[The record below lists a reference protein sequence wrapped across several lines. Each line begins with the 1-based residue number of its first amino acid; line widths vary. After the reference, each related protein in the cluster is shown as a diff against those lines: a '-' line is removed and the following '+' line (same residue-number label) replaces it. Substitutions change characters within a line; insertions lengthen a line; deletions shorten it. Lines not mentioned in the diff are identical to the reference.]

1 MKTKTLINVIPYE
14 DDTHYKRVT
23 YEQVKKACGK
33 RSCGKCGG
41 NRLAHG
47 PYWYRAEWD
56 AEGRKKR
63 TIYVGK
69 ELPAEAEEALLA
81 KRFLSDPTFRTL
93 VHQTQDLHDDLSRR
107 KKENAFLHQRIAR
120 LEAELTEARAR
131 APRADLS
138 GTTVKLERA
147 SKVYRKL
154 AVKYHPDHN
163 PATAE
168 VMKDM
173 NELWQALKVA

>member
-14 DDTHYKRVT
+14 DDTHYKRIT

-33 RSCGKCGG
+33 RSCQTCGG
-41 NRLAHG
+41 ERLAHG

-56 AEGRKKR
+56 ADGRKKR

-69 ELPAEAEEALLA
+69 ELPAEAEDALLA
-81 KRFLSDPTFRTL
+81 KRFLSDPSFRAL

-107 KKENAFLHQRIAR
+107 KKENAFLHQKIAR
-120 LEAELTEARAR
+120 LEAELAEARSK
-131 APRADLS
+131 APRTDLS
-138 GTTVKLERA
+138 GNVKLERA
-147 SKVYRKL
+147 AKMYRKL
-154 AVKYHPDHN
+154 AAKYHPDHN

-168 VMKDM
+168 VMKDL
-173 NELWQALKVA
+173 NELWQSLKGA